1 MKVTQPI
8 SRPDRKNLRNC
19 LKKGTIVF
27 KRTENAMKFQGEI
40 GHVIAT
46 KTQPYSWAEVSTQA
60 ENIM

>member
-1 MKVTQPI
+1 
-8 SRPDRKNLRNC
+8 
-19 LKKGTIVF
+19 
-27 KRTENAMKFQGEI
+27 MKFQGEI